1 MRKIII
7 VLTIVL
13 LLAACNELRTPD
25 ALSNGV
31 VTAVQENHTGYM
43 HNEYKYIVD
52 IKCEC
57 KGVSFDISF
66 LSNKKYYLGDTD
78 KIRAPR

>member
-31 VTAVQENHTGYM
+31 VTAVQENNTAYLT
-43 HNEYKYIVD
+43 NSYKYIVD

-57 KGVSFDISF
+57 KDVSFDISF
-66 LSNKKYYLGDTD
+66 LSNKKYYIGDTVR
-78 KIRAPR
+78 IE

>member
-7 VLTIVL
+7 VLIAVL
-13 LLAACNELRTPD
+13 LLTACNELRTPD
-25 ALSNGV
+25 ALSHGV
-31 VTAVQENHTGYM
+31 VTAVQENNTVYLT
-43 HNEYKYIVD
+43 NSYKYIVD

-66 LSNKKYYLGDTD
+66 LSNKKYYIGDTVR
-78 KIRAPR
+78 IE

>member
-1 MRKIII
+1 MKKLIFSLL
-7 VLTIVL
+7 VVL
-13 LLAACNELRTPD
+13 LLTACNELRTPD
-25 ALSNGV
+25 ALSHGV
-31 VTAVQENHTGYM
+31 VTAVQENHTGYL

-66 LSNKKYYLGDTD
+66 LSNKKYYLGDTVR
-78 KIRAPR
+78 IE

>member
-7 VLTIVL
+7 VLTAVF

-25 ALSNGV
+25 ALSHGV
-31 VTAVQENHTGYM
+31 VTAVQENHTGYL

-57 KGVSFDISF
+57 RGETFEFTF
-66 LSNKKYYLGDTD
+66 LTNEKYYLGDT
-78 KIRAPR
+78 IRIK

>member
-7 VLTIVL
+7 VLTAVL

-25 ALSNGV
+25 ALSHGV
-31 VTAVQENHTGYM
+31 VTAVQENHTGYL

-52 IKCEC
+52 IKCEH

-66 LSNKKYYLGDTD
+66 LSNKKYYLGDTVR
-78 KIRAPR
+78 IE